1 MTNSNV
7 YVLFATHDEHAVY
20 TRKVDDV
27 ASSVARLRTVTCR
40 TSSSVTHRRREA
52 QTGLGTVLTERYP
65 GVWVA
70 DAADELLPDA
80 EQRSHSPRRAFL
92 AGHIPLAGWV
102 KRSRLSCHNDS
113 GPGCGPE
120 ESECSREL

>member
-1 MTNSNV
+1 MRDGSAALALLFTKGKFRDMTNSNV
-7 YVLFATHDEHAVY
+7 YVLLATHDGHAVY

-80 EQRSHSPRRAFL
+80 E
-92 AGHIPLAGWV
+92 
-102 KRSRLSCHNDS
+102 
-113 GPGCGPE
+113 
-120 ESECSREL
+120 

>member
-80 EQRSHSPRRAFL
+80 EQRIAFAPSSFPRRSHSTSRLGETIPAFL
-92 AGHIPLAGWV
+92 
-102 KRSRLSCHNDS
+102 SQ
-113 GPGCGPE
+113 
-120 ESECSREL
+120 

>member
-7 YVLFATHDEHAVY
+7 YVLFATRDEHAVY

-70 DAADELLPDA
+70 GNSSAFTPVGL
-80 EQRSHSPRRAFL
+80 SSPVTFQ
-92 AGHIPLAGWV
+92 
-102 KRSRLSCHNDS
+102 S
-113 GPGCGPE
+113 
-120 ESECSREL
+120 